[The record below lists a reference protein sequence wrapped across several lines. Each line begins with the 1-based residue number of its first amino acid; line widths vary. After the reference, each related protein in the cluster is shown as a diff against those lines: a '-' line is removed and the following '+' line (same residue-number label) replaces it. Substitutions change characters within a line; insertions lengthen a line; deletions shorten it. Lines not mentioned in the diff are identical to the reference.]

1 MIMEEMQ
8 SNSIEWLKRKAT
20 WVRKTT
26 LEMIA
31 EAGSGHPGGSLSEAE
46 ILVALYY
53 DAMNID
59 PANPEWADR
68 DRFVLSKG
76 HCCPPLY
83 AILADKG
90 YFPMEELHKLRKYGS
105 LLQGHP
111 SIITP
116 GIETVSGSLGN
127 GLSIGIGM
135 AMSARMR
142 KRDYRVY
149 VLMGD
154 GELQEGS
161 VWEAAMSAA
170 HHKLGS
176 ITAIVDYNKIQ
187 INGWTNDIVRLE
199 PLEDKWAAFGWN
211 VLRVDGHD
219 MQQVVNA
226 LRQPKPQDKPTVI
239 IADTI
244 KGKGV
249 SFMENECLWHGGCPT
264 AEQLATALA
273 ELEEADHE

>member
-1 MIMEEMQ
+1 MEIKQKEYMEFLRQ
-8 SNSIEWLKRKAT
+8 KTN

-26 LEMIA
+26 LQMIA

-53 DAMNID
+53 ATMKID
-59 PANPEWADR
+59 STNPQWEER

-90 YFPMEELHKLRKYGS
+90 FFSTDELFRLRKYGS

-127 GLSIGIGM
+127 GLSVGIGM
-135 AMSARMR
+135 AMSGR
-142 KRDYRVY
+142 KRGLNYRVF
-149 VLMGD
+149 VLLGD

-161 VWEAAMSAA
+161 NWEAAMCAA
-170 HHKLGS
+170 HHKLSS

-187 INGWTNDIVRLE
+187 INGWTNDIIRVE
-199 PLEDKWAAFGWN
+199 PLEDKWAAFGWR
-211 VLRVDGHD
+211 VLRVDGHNMEQLLD
-219 MQQVVNA
+219 A
-226 LRQPKPQDKPTVI
+226 LHTPVAQGRPTVI

-249 SFMENECLWHGGCPT
+249 SFMENECSWHGGCPT
-264 AEQLATALA
+264 AEQLAQALA
-273 ELEEADHE
+273 ELEEAEKV